1 MVFFRVNP
9 GRKAWLRGQ
18 PCLEVQ
24 SNYLYIKSL
33 FYLHLISS
41 ESNYS
46 SFITSQTTY
55 SSFSL
60 FSLFNMHQGKY
71 RRRVL
76 CLVLYPV
83 FYAIFYSELE
93 LCKASKV
100 TEIPYPCMG
109 IYVCNSI
116 ISHPGSLLPKKM
128 LFPLFI
134 FPLFFFIFF

>member
-1 MVFFRVNP
+1 MCVFFVP
-9 GRKAWLRGQ
+9 TLVAKHGSGGQ

-55 SSFSL
+55 SSFRL
-60 FSLFNMHQGKY
+60 FSLFNMYQGKY

-76 CLVLYPV
+76 CLVLYHV
-83 FYAIFYSELE
+83 SYAIFFSELE

-116 ISHPGSLLPKKM
+116 IPHPGSL
-128 LFPLFI
+128 
-134 FPLFFFIFF
+134 